1 VPSADK
7 RPEVLMIRISLL
19 ALMLHP
25 LMVVGQVIAQPTSLG
40 SGIGGGG
47 IGGSSGIGGG
57 GIGGGGIGG
66 GGMSSGNQFIGNQ
79 SGGFGLGFMKLGMAS
94 GRAGSAN
101 STGSTS
107 FMGPYYATPLAIGY
121 GPLNSGS
128 TQAYSPTNNPAFG
141 VAFANTGT
149 AGGTNSGRGTAGGL
163 GGVGAMGA
171 QGASNLTGSVD
182 FVPLSSSG
190 IRRNLPYA
198 AEVNFEGSQAQ
209 MDGPGMA
216 AAKLTNDLNSVIA
229 RSSRL
234 PSASGI
240 DVSIDQG
247 IVVLK
252 GAVASD
258 KERRVLEA
266 MVRMSPGVREIRN
279 EVRVGR

>member
-1 VPSADK
+1 
-7 RPEVLMIRISLL
+7 MIRISLL
-19 ALMLHP
+19 ALMFHSL
-25 LMVVGQVIAQPTSLG
+25 LVVGQAIAQPNSTG

-79 SGGFGLGFMKLGMAS
+79 SGGFGLGFMKLGTAS

-107 FMGPYYATPLAIGY
+107 FMGPYYATPQAIGY

-128 TQAYSPTNNPAFG
+128 TQAYSPTSNPAFG
-141 VAFANTGT
+141 VAFANTGS
-149 AGGTNSGRGTAGGL
+149 AGANSGRGGMGGL
-163 GGVGAMGA
+163 GGAGAMGA

-190 IRRNLPYA
+190 VRRNLPYA
-198 AEVNFEGSQAQ
+198 AEVNFEGNLAT
-209 MDGPGMA
+209 MDGSGMA
-216 AAKLTNDLNSVIA
+216 AAASAKLTSDLNSVIA

-240 DVSIDQG
+240 NVSMDQG
-247 IVVLK
+247 VVVLK

-258 KERRVLEA
+258 RERRVLEA

-279 EVRVGR
+279 EVRVGP